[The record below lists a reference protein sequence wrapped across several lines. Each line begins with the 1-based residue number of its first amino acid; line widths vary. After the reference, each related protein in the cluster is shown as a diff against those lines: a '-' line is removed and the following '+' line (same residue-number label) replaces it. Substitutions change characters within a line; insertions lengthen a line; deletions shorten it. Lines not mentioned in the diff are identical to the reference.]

1 MDSFV
6 STSDMSSYFTSGE
19 PDVHDDSTPAIGGL
33 LVDNQYEPPQQCTIC
48 IIA

>member
-1 MDSFV
+1 MDSFA

-19 PDVHDDSTPAIGGL
+19 PDAHDGSIPVIGP
-33 LVDNQYEPPQQCTIC
+33 LVDNQYEPTQFTTYC